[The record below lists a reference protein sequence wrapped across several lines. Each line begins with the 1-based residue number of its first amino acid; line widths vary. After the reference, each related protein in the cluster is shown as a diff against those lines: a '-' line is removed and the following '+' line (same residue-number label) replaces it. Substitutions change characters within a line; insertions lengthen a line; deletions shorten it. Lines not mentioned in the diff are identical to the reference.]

1 MPGPPGSANPG
12 QSPGSPP
19 QASPLGPPGS
29 ALAPKFD
36 ELVKAMAELAGV
48 TAEMVDMSRKQ
59 MTDERKA
66 GERPKAASPGP
77 IAKAAGAGA
86 DYMGTMV
93 TGLMSKIAGPFAAM
107 ELLGQML
114 QSVTSGFG
122 PFMMT
127 VKMFATTLSGLLM
140 PAFVVLAGVMFA
152 LVMMLNSAM
161 DGPLKEFFGTS
172 LTTAL
177 TLLKSFGKTLE
188 EVDRTFQLFGMSLM
202 AFVQA
207 LMKSPIGSLV
217 GKSMGLTPQQMA
229 DSVTGAG
236 TLKAFNDGLE
246 AALAKSGAKRPKRE
260 EDGPENFGGGD
271 MPELDKMNADAAK
284 RNKKFL
290 PDDFFPTVMK
300 GMQLAIDDMN
310 RQLNGSVGRMSI
322 SQARAAAQTAALN
335 MSPFEQEILKIQR
348 AQLELF
354 QQVFNNLKPAVG
366 F

>member
-1 MPGPPGSANPG
+1 
-12 QSPGSPP
+12 
-19 QASPLGPPGS
+19 
-29 ALAPKFD
+29 
-36 ELVKAMAELAGV
+36 MAELAGV

-59 MTDERKA
+59 MTDERRDR
-66 GERPKAASPGP
+66 ERPKAAGSPNVVAQG
-77 IAKAAGAGA
+77 ANKAV

-161 DGPLKEFFGTS
+161 DGPLKEFFGNT
-172 LTTAL
+172 LTGAL
-177 TLLKSFGKTLE
+177 EILKSFGKTLE

-207 LMKSPIGSLV
+207 LMKSPVGTLV

-246 AALAKSGAKRPKRE
+246 AALAKTGQRRPKRE
-260 EDGPENFGGGD
+260 EDGPANFGGGD
-271 MPELDKMNADAAK
+271 MPEMNKLNEQAAK
-284 RNKKFL
+284 RKEFL
-290 PDDFFPTVMK
+290 PKDFFPTVLK
-300 GMQLAIDDMN
+300 GMQFAIDDMN
-310 RQLNGSVGRMSI
+310 RQLNGNVSRMAI
-322 SQARAAAQTAALN
+322 GQARAAAQTAALN
-335 MSPFEQEILKIQR
+335 MSPFEQEMLKIQR
-348 AQLELF
+348 DQLQLF
-354 QQVFNNLKPAVG
+354 QQVFNNIKVG
-366 F
+366 VME